1 MPTPPINPP
10 KRLKPDR
17 PAQMQTNR
25 KAIVAAIAGNA
36 MEWYDFTVFALMTPV
51 IKNLFF
57 PVDPKIPGS
66 EINALLL
73 TTALFG
79 SGFFMRPVGG
89 LVLGYF
95 GDRKGRKAAMTLGM
109 GIMAASVALLALTP
123 TYATAGIAA
132 PLIVLLARLLQG
144 FSVGGEFGTST
155 AYLIEAAPPGRT
167 GFYGSWQIAGQLMAN
182 VLGAVLGAAL
192 TLTFT
197 KEQLAAGA
205 WRIPFFVGLVIVP
218 ILLYMRARVIE
229 PEMFQR
235 HMATAH
241 KERFLAA
248 LKDPGRNF
256 LIGMG
261 MVVASAVSFYVTFG
275 YTVTYAKEVLKL
287 PLMQS
292 FLVQM
297 VAAIV
302 MVIIVPIAGAISD
315 RYPRKPLLLV
325 SLTGYLVSLYPLY
338 AWVISGP
345 SIAKL
350 LVAQIVIG
358 FFSAFFLGVYCTT
371 LVELFPIR
379 VRSTALAIVNNV
391 AVLVFGGFA
400 QFFVTWLITLTGSPL
415 APIFYVMIGVGL
427 GLISVI
433 AMRPDDGPTSREPAM
448 ERVAEQVS

>member
-1 MPTPPINPP
+1 
-10 KRLKPDR
+10 
-17 PAQMQTNR
+17 MQTTKRN
-25 KAIVAAIAGNA
+25 AIVAAIAGNA
-36 MEWYDFTVFALMTPV
+36 MEWYDFTIFALMTPV

-57 PVDPKIPGS
+57 PVDPNIPGS
-66 EINALLL
+66 DLNALLL

-79 SGFFMRPVGG
+79 AGFVMRPIGG

-109 GIMAASVALLALTP
+109 ALMALAVAMLALAP

-132 PLIVLLARLLQG
+132 PLIVLVARLLQG

-167 GFYGSWQIAGQLMAN
+167 GFYGSWQITGQLMAN
-182 VLGAVLGAAL
+182 VLGATLGAGL
-192 TLTFT
+192 TLLFT
-197 KEQLAAGA
+197 QQQLIAGA
-205 WRIPFFVGLVIVP
+205 WRIPFFVGLAIVP
-218 ILLYMRARVIE
+218 ILLYMRARLVE
-229 PEMFQR
+229 PDALR
-235 HMATAH
+235 KDRATAQN
-241 KERFLAA
+241 AA
-248 LKDPGRNF
+248 FANDLKSPGRNY

-297 VAAIV
+297 IAAIV
-302 MVIIVPIAGAISD
+302 MVIVVPIAGAVSD

-325 SLTGYLVSLYPLY
+325 SLIGYFVSLYPLY
-338 AWVISGP
+338 SWVIAEP
-345 SIAKL
+345 TILKL
-350 LVAQIVIG
+350 LAAQVVIG

-371 LVELFPIR
+371 LVELFPVRI
-379 VRSTALAIVNNV
+379 RSTSLSIVNNV
-391 AVLVFGGFA
+391 AVLISGGFA
-400 QFFVTWLITLTGSPL
+400 QFFVTWLIALTASPL

-427 GLISVI
+427 GLISVL
-433 AMRPDDGPTSREPAM
+433 AMRPTDAKPR
-448 ERVAEQVS
+448 

>member
-1 MPTPPINPP
+1 
-10 KRLKPDR
+10 
-17 PAQMQTNR
+17 
-25 KAIVAAIAGNA
+25 V
-36 MEWYDFTVFALMTPV
+36 
-51 IKNLFF
+51 
-57 PVDPKIPGS
+57 
-66 EINALLL
+66 
-73 TTALFG
+73 
-79 SGFFMRPVGG
+79 
-89 LVLGYF
+89 
-95 GDRKGRKAAMTLGM
+95 
-109 GIMAASVALLALTP
+109 
-123 TYATAGIAA
+123 A

-167 GFYGSWQIAGQLMAN
+167 GFHGSWQIAGQLMAN
-182 VLGAVLGAAL
+182 VLGAVLGVAL

-197 KEQLAAGA
+197 QEQLAAGA

-218 ILLYMRARVIE
+218 ILLYMRASVIE
-229 PEMFQR
+229 PEASR
-235 HMATAH
+235 RSMATVH
-241 KERFLAA
+241 KENFIAA
-248 LKDPGRNF
+248 LKNPGRNF

-297 VAAIV
+297 IAAIV
-302 MVIIVPIAGAISD
+302 MVIVVPIAGAISD

-325 SLTGYLVSLYPLY
+325 SLIGYLVSLYPLY
-338 AWVISGP
+338 AWVISEP

-350 LVAQIVIG
+350 LIAQVVIG

-400 QFFVTWLITLTGSPL
+400 QFFVTWLIALTGSPL

-427 GLISVI
+427 GLIAVI
-433 AMRPDDGPTSREPAM
+433 AMRPEDAGREQVADGVVEPA
-448 ERVAEQVS
+448 S

>member
-1 MPTPPINPP
+1 
-10 KRLKPDR
+10 
-17 PAQMQTNR
+17 MQTTKRN
-25 KAIVAAIAGNA
+25 AIVAAIAGNA
-36 MEWYDFTVFALMTPV
+36 MEWYDFTIFALMTPV

-57 PVDPKIPGS
+57 PVDPNIPGS

-79 SGFFMRPVGG
+79 AGFVMRPIGG
-89 LVLGYF
+89 LVLGYY

-109 GIMAASVALLALTP
+109 ALMALAVAMLALTP
-123 TYATAGIAA
+123 TYATVGIAA
-132 PLIVLLARLLQG
+132 PFIVLVARLIQG

-167 GFYGSWQIAGQLMAN
+167 GYYGSWQITGQLMAN
-182 VLGAVLGAAL
+182 VLGATLGAAL
-192 TLTFT
+192 TLIFT
-197 KEQLAAGA
+197 QEQLIAGA
-205 WRIPFFVGLVIVP
+205 WRIPFFVGLAIIP
-218 ILLYMRARVIE
+218 ILLYLRARLVE
-229 PEMFQR
+229 PDALR
-235 HMATAH
+235 
-241 KERFLAA
+241 KDRAA
-248 LKDPGRNF
+248 AQKTTFADDLKRPGRNY

-297 VAAIV
+297 IAAIV
-302 MVIIVPIAGAISD
+302 MVIVVPIAGAVSD

-325 SLTGYLVSLYPLY
+325 SLAGYFVSLYPLY
-338 AWVISGP
+338 SWVIAEP
-345 SIAKL
+345 TILKL
-350 LVAQIVIG
+350 LVAQVVIG

-371 LVELFPIR
+371 LVELFPVRI
-379 VRSTALAIVNNV
+379 RSTSLSIVNNV
-391 AVLVFGGFA
+391 AVLISGGFA
-400 QFFVTWLITLTGSPL
+400 QFFVTWLIALTASPL

-433 AMRPDDGPTSREPAM
+433 AMRPDRREG
-448 ERVAEQVS
+448 

>member
-1 MPTPPINPP
+1 MVRFHGVRADDTC
-10 KRLKPDR
+10 D
-17 PAQMQTNR
+17 Q
-25 KAIVAAIAGNA
+25 
-36 MEWYDFTVFALMTPV
+36 EPV
-51 IKNLFF
+51 L
-57 PVDPKIPGS
+57 PGRSELPGS

-95 GDRKGRKAAMTLGM
+95 GDRRGRKAAMTLGM
-109 GIMAASVALLALTP
+109 ALMALSVALLALTP

-132 PLIVLLARLLQG
+132 PLIVLVARLLQG

-155 AYLIEAAPPGRT
+155 SYLIEAAPVGRT

-197 KEQLAAGA
+197 PERLSAGA
-205 WRIPFFVGLVIVP
+205 WRIPFFVGLAIVP
-218 ILLYMRARVIE
+218 ILLYMRARILE
-229 PEMFQR
+229 PELFRIEQ
-235 HMATAH
+235 AAAH
-241 KERFLAA
+241 EKPFTAA
-248 LKDPGRNF
+248 LAHPGRNY

-275 YTVTYAKEVLKL
+275 YTATYAKEVLKL
-287 PLMQS
+287 PLMHS

-297 VAAIV
+297 IAAIV
-302 MVIIVPIAGAISD
+302 MVIVVPIAGAVSD

-325 SLTGYLVSLYPLY
+325 SLISYLVLLYPLY
-338 AWVISGP
+338 SWVIAAP
-345 SIAKL
+345 SFEKL
-350 LVAQIVIG
+350 LVCQVVIG

-371 LVELFPIR
+371 LVELFPVRI
-379 VRSTALAIVNNV
+379 RSTSLSIVNNV
-391 AVLVFGGFA
+391 AVLISGGFA
-400 QFFVTWLITLTGSPL
+400 QFFVTWLIALTGSPL
-415 APIFYVMIGVGL
+415 APVFYVMIGVTL

-433 AMRPDDGPTSREPAM
+433 AMRGEPRA
-448 ERVAEQVS
+448 RLAEA